1 MTNRFK
7 DPTLRNEYDNATRC
21 FETKH
26 RNLFCSDG
34 SRSMGNSMA
43 SFFWRG
49 FDGTQF
55 GAGFTDAAS
64 KKILAYAYY
73 RAGQD
78 CAKAA
83 K

>member
-7 DPTLRNEYDNATRC
+7 DPTLRKEYDNATTC
-21 FETKH
+21 FKAKH
-26 RNLFCSDG
+26 RNLFCADG

-78 CAKAA
+78 CAKVA